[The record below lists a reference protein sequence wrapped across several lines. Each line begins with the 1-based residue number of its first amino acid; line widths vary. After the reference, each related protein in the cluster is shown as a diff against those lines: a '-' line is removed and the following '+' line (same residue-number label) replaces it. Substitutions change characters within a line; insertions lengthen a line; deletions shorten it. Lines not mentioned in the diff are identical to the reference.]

1 MDLLYRRSHFV
12 NNFVLIGVEG
22 VVLLSYILSVF
33 SRTFLSVV
41 RFIDLHFGS

>member
-12 NNFVLIGVEG
+12 NTFVLIGVEG
-22 VVLLSYILSVF
+22 VVLRSSILSVF
-33 SRTFLSVV
+33 SGIFLSVV